1 MWESI
6 KILDIMAPNSTSAH
20 MRDTI
25 FQGHPPNTGTNALK
39 TDPKTENYQ
48 VANQKY
54 SNNRKIRFTDGVRYQ
69 IGVLVQRGKGTQE
82 LMVDMTKIR
91 GGGHIAHFSKSWYQR
106 GPTKRSQD
114 NEQVT

>member
-1 MWESI
+1 
-6 KILDIMAPNSTSAH
+6 MAPNSTSAH

-25 FQGHPPNTGTNALK
+25 FQGHPPNTGPNALK
-39 TDPKTENYQ
+39 TDPKTEKLSSGKSKVFAWPKNT
-48 VANQKY
+48 
-54 SNNRKIRFTDGVRYQ
+54 FTDGVRYQ
-69 IGVLVQRGKGTQE
+69 IGVLVQQGKGTQE

-91 GGGHIAHFSKSWYQR
+91 GGWHIAHFSKSWYQR